1 MATNVGGCLELNG
14 KRDGYERLWKFF
26 ARIERTEWKR
36 RTWNTSWNNCGT
48 EYGKTRCKTVE
59 YPVTKSLKGKDGWMF
74 VSAHNPKVGGSNP
87 PPATM
92 NATAE
97 MQWRSPVYRSVSSL
111 SVASD
116 FPEARFEG

>member
-1 MATNVGGCLELNG
+1 MQGELAMSC
-14 KRDGYERLWKFF
+14 W
-26 ARIERTEWKR
+26 
-36 RTWNTSWNNCGT
+36 
-48 EYGKTRCKTVE
+48 
-59 YPVTKSLKGKDGWMF
+59 
-74 VSAHNPKVGGSNP
+74 AHNPKVGGSNP

-116 FPEARFEG
+116 FPEARLWIVSPCKLTRAFGPRNSMKIAQSQAIIQNGWEWRDRKDNGDAEAECKFDPERA